1 MWKTLV
7 LATISIGGHSPVTH
21 PSMTGVVLMIFSAWF
36 RKESEAQMASR
47 DQNHQMINI
56 SRFLRD
62 LLPQLP

>member
-1 MWKTLV
+1 MEGPGPCNHFNRWSL
-7 LATISIGGHSPVTH
+7 VTH
-21 PSMTGVVLMIFSAWF
+21 PSMTGVVLMMFSAWF

>member
-1 MWKTLV
+1 
-7 LATISIGGHSPVTH
+7 
-21 PSMTGVVLMIFSAWF
+21 MTGVVLMMFSAWF

-56 SRFLRD
+56 SRFLRV